1 MPPQGS
7 KKLRGHRLVKP
18 GQVPSYRPVPALPTL
33 TRKDKSTER
42 MAKALRRLETGAS
55 YRQAARAERVSAER
69 LRKVS
74 REFGLTSYAPRHG
87 VAIEARPEGLGRE
100 MLTFIKGET
109 EPRMLQLSFSE
120 ASRNGYYLN
129 AVGKAIQPRGST
141 IDLRNLT
148 GIKITDV
155 EGNEYEL
162 ETRVTILRVIAKQP
176 EILSPY
182 KIVGHA

>member
-1 MPPQGS
+1 
-7 KKLRGHRLVKP
+7 
-18 GQVPSYRPVPALPTL
+18 
-33 TRKDKSTER
+33 
-42 MAKALRRLETGAS
+42 
-55 YRQAARAERVSAER
+55 
-69 LRKVS
+69 
-74 REFGLTSYAPRHG
+74 
-87 VAIEARPEGLGRE
+87 VAIEALPEGLGRE